1 MITCPECGQ
10 TAPEE
15 VKFCDRCGQAVTATS
30 SSPPPTL
37 RPLEVGTELKG
48 GYKIV
53 ELIGRS
59 SEENRYRASRQSGD
73 KTEYFQLRE
82 RSGPTAPLPERSAE
96 ARPTASQAES
106 SPPEDPNGPRAR
118 TAELQMRDAQ
128 RPPEPPANSAGAEA
142 SQGEAIVTLTDA
154 IEDAAAQ
161 PAAGEPQSVGPQ
173 GPESGQTGTSA
184 TGRQNGAPETGAA
197 MPEESTGAP
206 SADLGELFGR
216 VMGLSLTLK
225 HPAFLRAL
233 DGFADDRRVY
243 LVYPDERLAPLSRRP
258 GGMKMSEAEALN
270 VAIQTCQAIAFIN
283 KRALRFND
291 ICPDSLAY
299 DAGGRIKIIS
309 LDYVSNDNEM
319 QSEPILNDGYT
330 APEIYRAKAADK
342 RADIFSVGC
351 LLYSCLTGDRIA
363 SESWREEAGPIR
375 FYPPHVVSPAMERAV
390 RRALAFQ
397 PAERWATADA
407 FKAELLRL
415 NARIN
420 VRSGA
425 LTDVG
430 IVRQLNEDSVMV
442 LEYAR
447 DSQIEPAE
455 RFLYVVSDGMG
466 GAEAGETASALAIA
480 AVRDHVEKTFAAE
493 PKAVSPALLQ
503 DALEEANRRVQEHQ
517 AAHPETRGMGA
528 TGVAAMIVPPEL
540 WVAWVGDSRAYLYD
554 GTALRQLTKDHS
566 LVQRLVEIG
575 QITPEEARYH
585 EHKNVIT
592 RSLGARQSG
601 PAGAESLSLRLK
613 RGDRLMLCSD
623 GLMAHVDDQR
633 IEQILRRHVDPLEAA
648 RECVVAANAGGG
660 TDNTSVIVVF
670 AD

>member
-15 VKFCDRCGQAVTATS
+15 VKFCDRCGQALAATS

-37 RPLEVGTELKG
+37 RPLEIGTELKG

-53 ELIGRS
+53 ELIGQS
-59 SEENRYRASRQSGD
+59 SEENRYRASRQNGD

-82 RSGPTAPLPERSAE
+82 RLGPAAPLSEQSAE
-96 ARPTASQAES
+96 GAPAAPQAEPP
-106 SPPEDPNGPRAR
+106 PPEDPNGPRAK
-118 TAELQMRDAQ
+118 TAEL
-128 RPPEPPANSAGAEA
+128 RPPSAAGPAVSSENASGAQA
-142 SQGEAIVTLTDA
+142 SSGEAIVPLTET
-154 IEDAAAQ
+154 IEEAAATQ
-161 PAAGEPQSVGPQ
+161 PAAGEPPSAGLQ
-173 GPESGQTGTSA
+173 GPENEQSDASA
-184 TGRQNGAPETGAA
+184 TARQNGASETGAA
-197 MPEESTGAP
+197 ISEESAGAP
-206 SADLGELFGR
+206 TDDLGELFGR

-233 DGFADDRRVY
+233 EGFADGGRVY
-243 LVYPDERLAPLSRRP
+243 LVYADERLVPLSRRP

-270 VAIQTCQAIAFIN
+270 LAIQTCQAIAFIN

-299 DAGGRIKIIS
+299 GSDGRIKIIS

-330 APEIYRAKAADK
+330 APEIYRGKAVDK

-363 SESWREEAGPIR
+363 SESWREEASPVR
-375 FYPPHVVSPAMERAV
+375 FYPPHVVSPATERAV

-397 PAERWATADA
+397 PAERWTTADA

-420 VRSGA
+420 LRSGA

-430 IVRQLNEDSVMV
+430 VVRQLNEDSVMV

-466 GAEAGETASALAIA
+466 GAEAGETASALAVA
-480 AVRDHVEKTFAAE
+480 AIRDHVEKTFAAE
-493 PKAVSPALLQ
+493 SKTVSPALLQ
-503 DALEEANRRVQEHQ
+503 DALEEANRRVQEYQ
-517 AAHPETRGMGA
+517 VAHPETRGMGA
-528 TGVAAMIVPPEL
+528 TGVAALIVPPEL
-540 WVAWVGDSRAYLYD
+540 WIAWVGDSRAYLFD
-554 GTALRQLTKDHS
+554 GSRLRQLTKDHS

-592 RSLGARQSG
+592 RSLAPARADRPG
-601 PAGAESLSLRLK
+601 PSR
-613 RGDRLMLCSD
+613 
-623 GLMAHVDDQR
+623 
-633 IEQILRRHVDPLEAA
+633 
-648 RECVVAANAGGG
+648 
-660 TDNTSVIVVF
+660 
-670 AD
+670 